1 MSEKDNKN
9 LQTQS
14 ADDTIPNNGNIV
26 SQQSAVPS
34 GTEDTQASAYEK
46 VFAKQQGIIDV
57 LIAQNEQLSN
67 SIEKAIRQ
75 GAAFT
80 DDGKSKVKPSDSN
93 MGKGAAA
100 IGMYPQAAE
109 DMREPYV
116 PLKDMDFSLKKSD
129 IL

>member
-1 MSEKDNKN
+1 MSENNDKN
-9 LQTQS
+9 LQAQTP
-14 ADDTIPNNGNIV
+14 DDTISNDGNTV
-26 SQQSAVPS
+26 SQAAAVPS
-34 GTEDTQASAYEK
+34 GTEDTASSAYEK
-46 VFAKQQGIIDV
+46 VIAQQQGIIDA

-80 DDGKSKVKPSDSN
+80 GGKPPVKQSDSHV
-93 MGKGAAA
+93 GTGANA

-129 IL
+129 II

>member
-1 MSEKDNKN
+1 MSEKDDKN
-9 LQTQS
+9 LQAQ
-14 ADDTIPNNGNIV
+14 APDDTIPNDGNTV

-46 VFAKQQGIIDV
+46 VIAQQQGIIDA

-80 DDGKSKVKPSDSN
+80 DGKPQAKQSDSHV
-93 MGKGAAA
+93 GTGASAV
-100 IGMYPQAAE
+100 GMYPQAAE

>member
-1 MSEKDNKN
+1 MSEKDDKN
-9 LQTQS
+9 LQAQS
-14 ADDTIPNNGNIV
+14 ADDTIPNDGNTV

-46 VFAKQQGIIDV
+46 VIAQQQGIIDA

-80 DDGKSKVKPSDSN
+80 DGGKSMAKPSDSN
-93 MGKGAAA
+93 VGSGAAA
-100 IGMYPQAAE
+100 IGMYPQQAE